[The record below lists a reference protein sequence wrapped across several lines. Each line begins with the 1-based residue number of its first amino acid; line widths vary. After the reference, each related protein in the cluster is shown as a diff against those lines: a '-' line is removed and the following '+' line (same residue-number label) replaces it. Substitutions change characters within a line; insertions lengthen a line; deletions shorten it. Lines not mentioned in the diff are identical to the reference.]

1 MKEENAKVLNLN
13 RRQLKT
19 LIRILKTK
27 TYVKNYRN
35 LLKSNSFFFLRVTP
49 VACGDSQARGP
60 IRATAASLHHSNI
73 RSEPCLQP
81 TPQLTATPDL

>member
-35 LLKSNSFFFLRVTP
+35 LLKSNSFFKGHT
-49 VACGDSQARGP
+49 RGMW
-60 IRATAASLHHSNI
+60 RFSGQGSN
-73 RSEPCLQP
+73 
-81 TPQLTATPDL
+81 